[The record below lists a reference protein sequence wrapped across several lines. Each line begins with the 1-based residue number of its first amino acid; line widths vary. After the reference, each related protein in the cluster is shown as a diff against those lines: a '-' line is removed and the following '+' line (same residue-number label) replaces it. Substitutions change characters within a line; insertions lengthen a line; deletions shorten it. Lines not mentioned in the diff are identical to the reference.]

1 MTRGDVTF
9 DLLKP
14 GWRQSGFLLSARK
27 EIRKT
32 LAK

>member
-9 DLLKP
+9 DLPKP
-14 GWRQSGFLLSARK
+14 GWGLSGFLLSARK

-32 LAK
+32 RR